1 MKVTPTKY
9 MIGYVIVLVLSFAPA
24 VLVNHPA
31 GYLPVLVLLFYG
43 ILSAVQ
49 LILVRKQFDMEVSG
63 MEGKRFRGDTGAFGI
78 RIENR
83 SVLPVPN
90 IYLRFYIKSM
100 NGKDHHSYP
109 IHLTMSPKEKRQF
122 EIEADFS
129 HIGMFETGM
138 EEILIYDLLGILR
151 LDCSADSVN
160 HVKVLPRQ
168 YYLEEFPMSDKAL
181 NESNRSVT
189 AAALSGY
196 DYTGVREYA
205 FGDPMKMI
213 QWKLSA
219 HSTTLVTKQM
229 ESYTN
234 VGMTAVLDFR
244 VPSYEEDM
252 RLSMLDSVVEAGN
265 ALGDYARRNGLDF
278 DLMFFGKGRKRRE
291 MPCSSEDFAP
301 FLEDI
306 HIADEGEKCNTV
318 HILREDCA
326 HVHGQSNVVL
336 CTSWLDEEIVSALI
350 FLKHCGKKPML
361 ILLMPELIH
370 DNERDAILRPMHTLQ
385 YANINAMVVSSA
397 EGLVMG

>member
-9 MIGYVIVLVLSFAPA
+9 MIGYVIVLVLSLAPA
-24 VLVNHPA
+24 VLVNRPA

-43 ILSAVQ
+43 ILSALQ
-49 LILVRKQFDMEVSG
+49 LILVRKQFDMEISG
-63 MEGKRFRGDTGAFGI
+63 VEGNCFRGDMGAFGI
-78 RIENR
+78 RLENR

-109 IHLTMSPKEKRQF
+109 MHLTMSPKEKRRF

-129 HIGMFETGM
+129 HIGVFETGL

-151 LDCSADSVN
+151 LDCSINKLN
-160 HVKVLPRQ
+160 HVKVLPCR
-168 YYLEEFPMSDKAL
+168 YYLEEFPMSDEAL
-181 NESNRSVT
+181 NESNRSIT

-244 VPSYEEDM
+244 VPSYGEDV
-252 RLSMLDSVVEAGN
+252 RLSMLDGVVEAGN

-278 DLMFFGKGRKRRE
+278 DLMFFGRGRKRRE
-291 MPCSSEDFAP
+291 MPCASEEFAP

-306 HIADEGEKCNTV
+306 YIADDGKECNTV
-318 HILREDCA
+318 HILREDCSQ
-326 HVHGQSNVVL
+326 VHGQSNVVL

-350 FLKHCGKKPML
+350 FLKQCGKRPVL
-361 ILLMPELIH
+361 IFLMPQLLP
-370 DNERDAILRPMHTLQ
+370 DSERDTILRPLHTLQ
-385 YANINAMVVSSA
+385 YANINAMVISSA
-397 EGLVMG
+397 KGLVME